1 MVNTGR
7 ENQEVMKRF
16 FSGEMSEEERLKLL
30 DYPGTVELLC
40 KPRALTINSSGSKD
54 SSRNIEK
61 TTIEKIE
68 DLIKQ
73 GEINFAIDL
82 IKGLGED
89 IPDYE
94 RFLEGGRID
103 HSGRP
108 WPSTFCSSIKEA
120 SDWSWGKE
128 RDTKWYET
136 FGQLVENCPENVNR
150 DRTLIYPIKS
160 LNLSE
165 RGAEGFFDAISI
177 FPSLSDI
184 TIKEGLV
191 GLSSKCPN
199 LEYVDFRR
207 FEGSIDLSILEGCQK
222 LSQVNFMHT
231 SLKNLSGLPNLQSL
245 KRIDLRRCWYLEE
258 LETMPAFSSL
268 EILDLHDCRELKN
281 LGDLSRFPSLSRL
294 NLLGCQNLELPE
306 NIEDLNISD
315 LILPSDLAEK

>member
-1 MVNTGR
+1 MVNTAR

-30 DYPGTVELLC
+30 DHPGTVELLC
-40 KPRALTINSSGSKD
+40 KPRAITINSSDSKD
-54 SSRNIEK
+54 TSTNIEK
-61 TTIEKIE
+61 TTIEKFE

-108 WPSTFCSSIKEA
+108 WPSTFCTSIKEA
-120 SDWSWGKE
+120 SGWDWEE
-128 RDTKWYET
+128 RDVKLYEM
-136 FGQLVENCPENVNR
+136 FGKLVENCPQNVSR
-150 DRTLIYPIKS
+150 DLSLVGSPST

-165 RGAEGFFDAISI
+165 NGAEGYYSAISS
-177 FPSLSDI
+177 FPLLREL
-184 TIKEGLV
+184 TIKESLEN
-191 GLSSKCPN
+191 LSSKCPN
-199 LEYVDFRR
+199 LEYIDFRR
-207 FEGSIDLSILEGCQK
+207 VGGSIDLSMLEGCQK

-245 KRIDLRRCWYLEE
+245 KRVDLRRCWYLEE
-258 LETMPAFSSL
+258 LETMPASYSL
-268 EILDLHDCRELKN
+268 EILDLHDCRKLTT
-281 LGDLSRFPSLSRL
+281 LGDLSRFPSLSKL
-294 NLLGCQNLELPE
+294 NLLGCQDLELPK
-306 NIEDLNISD
+306 NIEDLNISE
-315 LILPSDLAEK
+315 LILPNDLEEK